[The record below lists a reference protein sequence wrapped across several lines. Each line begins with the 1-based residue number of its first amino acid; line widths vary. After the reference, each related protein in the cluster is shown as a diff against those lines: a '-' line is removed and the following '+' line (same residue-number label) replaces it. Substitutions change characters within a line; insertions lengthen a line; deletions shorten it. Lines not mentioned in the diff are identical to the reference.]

1 MNSLQSQDLS
11 VTVCAIM
18 IERLA
23 ERARRR
29 VREELDRLGV
39 TQRDI
44 CGQLKWSQAKVA
56 QKLTGRTPWTLD
68 ELDSLCFI
76 AGIPAT
82 EAVRDRGLEFCAEMT
97 PSEMRLLEVW
107 RKMSQ
112 ADRDAYF
119 QIMTGKATGGKT
131 EQRRALPSKIVKKR
145 QSVR

>member
-1 MNSLQSQDLS
+1 
-11 VTVCAIM
+11 M
-18 IERLA
+18 IEHLA

-56 QKLTGRTPWTLD
+56 QKLTGRTPWTLN
-68 ELDSLCFI
+68 ELEALCFI
-76 AGIPAT
+76 AGISIT

-97 PSEMRLLEVW
+97 PSEMRLLELW

-119 QIMTGKATGGKT
+119 QLMTGKTSGGRS
-131 EQRRALPSKIVKKR
+131 EQRRAAPSKIAKKR
-145 QSVR
+145 KSVR